1 MKPRKIPYMLVTV
14 SVLACIEVRLS
25 LLEHH
30 FFHQVIMNAVTQLK
44 SYDLTQALL
53 SGGPK
58 SLHNEGYP
66 SSFLGLLVMRVER
79 KRRKACRPASGNF
92 KLINLLS
99 FRFSDISNMTCQQ
112 MFVLLAFCR
121 PGFG

>member
-1 MKPRKIPYMLVTV
+1 MKIYREHTGDYCSCQELFPRMKPRKIPYMLVTV

-53 SGGPK
+53 SG
-58 SLHNEGYP
+58 SH
-66 SSFLGLLVMRVER
+66 F
-79 KRRKACRPASGNF
+79 
-92 KLINLLS
+92 
-99 FRFSDISNMTCQQ
+99 
-112 MFVLLAFCR
+112 
-121 PGFG
+121 

>member
-1 MKPRKIPYMLVTV
+1 MGDYCSCQELFPRMKPRKIPYMLVTV

-53 SGGPK
+53 SG
-58 SLHNEGYP
+58 SH
-66 SSFLGLLVMRVER
+66 F
-79 KRRKACRPASGNF
+79 
-92 KLINLLS
+92 
-99 FRFSDISNMTCQQ
+99 
-112 MFVLLAFCR
+112 
-121 PGFG
+121 